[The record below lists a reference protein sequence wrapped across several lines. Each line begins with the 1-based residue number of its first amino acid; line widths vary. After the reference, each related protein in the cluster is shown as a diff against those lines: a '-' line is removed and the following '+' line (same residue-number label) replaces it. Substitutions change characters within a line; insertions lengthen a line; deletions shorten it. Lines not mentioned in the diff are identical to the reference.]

1 MRIYM
6 NYYVNTQNYNHE
18 VHADGCS
25 SMPNPENRKYLGNYT
40 NCRDAVR
47 EAKRTY
53 PDADGC
59 RICSSECHT
68 K

>member
-1 MRIYM
+1 MK
-6 NYYVNTQNYNHE
+6 YYVNPKNYNHE
-18 VHADGCS
+18 VHSEDCS
-25 SMPNPENRKYLGNYT
+25 SLPNPENRKYLGIFN
-40 NCRDAVR
+40 NCRDAVA